1 MGSLAKALQIKE
13 VSIDGNP
20 VTLNADCVSFLVS
33 YLPNLQVLSTMQ
45 VNEQVRRAAMAW
57 RTTKEQSNSAFLD
70 LSTQVC
76 VNVRREEVIT
86 NAKTNWEL
94 LRSQTKCFAGNGNKM
109 NGIKSERLRGLN
121 LQNSSK
127 FETLKLKGLNEA
139 KSKGF
144 GSLTAI
150 NENVEARKIQFKKR
164 SNSSDGLFRLDNVN
178 RVNAL
183 NFKLPPIL
191 VPIINNL
198 TNTRI
203 NENLRNPRG
212 NALLIDSTETT
223 TDSDLESS
231 ESHESLKSGLRNHL
245 LKPNNNRALSID
257 TDKNDLYNLCN
268 SMVGPTLTLFKK
280 LDNENRSTIER
291 NSKSFLSPEM
301 PSNTGKRSP
310 VGQGSFADSKSFLNN
325 NDSNE
330 SSTKNSNFGKTEFSL
345 SSFSNNSVDSNKSIF
360 GDSSSSSTTKADD
373 FYDSEDD
380 RARIKSAQIK
390 KPVHYKSNRAATARA
405 KHRAVVTPTPPPQP
419 IPPKEKEQGSRLYFI
434 PLLASQTLG
443 FFHCLGVNSTREDE
457 KLPRDRRDPQRV
469 TTGYKFA
476 KVDEQSLFYH

>member
-94 LRSQTKCFAGNGNKM
+94 LRSQTKCFTGNANKL
-109 NGIKSERLRGLN
+109 NNIKSDHIRGLH

-127 FETLKLKGLNEA
+127 FDTVKLKGLNDT

-144 GSLTAI
+144 GSLTSI

-164 SNSSDGLFRLDNVN
+164 SNSSDGLFRLDNAN
-178 RVNAL
+178 KANAL

-198 TNTRI
+198 TNNRI
-203 NENLRNPRG
+203 NENSRNTKEG
-212 NALLIDSTETT
+212 LMLIDSTETT
-223 TDSDLESS
+223 TDSELESS
-231 ESHESLKSGLRNHL
+231 ESHESLKSGLRSHL
-245 LKPNNNRALSID
+245 IKANTRAFSID
-257 TDKNDLYNLCN
+257 SEKNTLYNLCN

-280 LDNENRSTIER
+280 LDSEGRPVVEKNLKCFLAPEPP
-291 NSKSFLSPEM
+291 NS
-301 PSNTGKRSP
+301 GKKNMILP
-310 VGQGSFADSKSFLNN
+310 QEINGTNDFSKITRTDFQLLNFN
-325 NDSNE
+325 
-330 SSTKNSNFGKTEFSL
+330 
-345 SSFSNNSVDSNKSIF
+345 NNSVDSNKSTF
-360 GDSSSSSTTKADD
+360 GDSSSSSTTKADE
-373 FYDSEDD
+373 FEDSEDD
-380 RARIKSAQIK
+380 KGRVKSAQIK
-390 KPVHYKSNRAATARA
+390 KMVHYKSNRAATARA
-405 KHRAVVTPTPPPQP
+405 KHRAVAAPTPPPQP
-419 IPPKEKEQGSRLYFI
+419 TPPKEKEQGKKISKESTNLKFDTRFISRI
-434 PLLASQTLG
+434 
-443 FFHCLGVNSTREDE
+443 GVFVIINFQ
-457 KLPRDRRDPQRV
+457 L
-469 TTGYKFA
+469 
-476 KVDEQSLFYH
+476 